1 MALMFKDS
9 ENEAQRSISVSLSY
23 YGLFNFIVGS
33 LVSKG
38 VLFPE
43 NSDDLGRVV
52 AHLKKSNNNTIGGV
66 GGTLK
71 SLRLL
76 RNKADHTMDAVFA
89 TGISQFA
96 YEKSRIALT
105 QFESL
110 PSAQMEAVVRT
121 IQAIP

>member
-1 MALMFKDS
+1 MPWPSCSRIRRTRLNAALASAFPTT
-9 ENEAQRSISVSLSY
+9 
-23 YGLFNFIVGS
+23 GFIVGS